1 MEKNIEKKVYDVRV
15 VPFVLCERIEGTNRI
30 RKIDNLSNE
39 EIRNMSCDPRMLW
52 ETQENVYVAEM
63 PLTFKGGTG
72 VKWSLYYV
80 FSELTKEEQ
89 EKYYDRSIVI
99 SMTRPDV
106 VQVYG
111 EQSKRFFGKRKV
123 KERK

>member
-1 MEKNIEKKVYDVRV
+1 MENNNEKKIYDVRV
-15 VPFVLCERIEGTNRI
+15 VPFVLCKKNEETGKII
-30 RKIDNLSNE
+30 KIDNLSNK
-39 EIRNMSCDPRMLW
+39 EIKNMSCDPRMLW

-63 PLTFKGGTG
+63 PLTFNGGTG

-80 FSELTKEEQ
+80 FSELTQEEQ
-89 EKYYDRSIVI
+89 EKYYDRSIII
-99 SMTRPDV
+99 SMTRPNV

-111 EQSKRFFGKRKV
+111 EESKKFFGKRKV